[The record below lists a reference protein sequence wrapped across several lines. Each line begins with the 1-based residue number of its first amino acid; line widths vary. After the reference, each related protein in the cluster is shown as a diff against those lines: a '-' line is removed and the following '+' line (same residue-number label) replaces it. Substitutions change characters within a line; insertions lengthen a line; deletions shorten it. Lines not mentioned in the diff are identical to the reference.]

1 MAKATILIVEDNPDI
16 SQPIADA
23 CRFAEF
29 NTLQA
34 YDAVH
39 GLQLASEH
47 RPDLILMDIQ
57 LPDLDGLSV
66 AATLKSD
73 PTVKHI
79 PIVAMTAYD
88 VVGDQARAISRHCV
102 GHAQKP
108 IRPRDLINLIS
119 AVLRLKSD
127 ATPRPPKPEGP
138 PKSASPRTP
147 RK

>member
-23 CRFAEF
+23 FRFAEF
-29 NTLQA
+29 DTLQA
-34 YDAVH
+34 YDAVQ
-39 GLQLASEH
+39 GLQLASER

-57 LPDLDGLSV
+57 LPDLDGLSA

-73 PTVKHI
+73 PAVKHI

-88 VVGDQARAISRHCV
+88 VVGDQAKAISRHCV

-108 IRPRDLINLIS
+108 IRPRDLITLIT
-119 AVLRLKSD
+119 AVLKLKSD
-127 ATPRPPKPEGP
+127 PTPRPTHP
-138 PKSASPRTP
+138 SSPRIP

>member
-1 MAKATILIVEDNPDI
+1 VAKATILIVEDNPDI

-23 CRFAEF
+23 CRFADF
-29 NTLQA
+29 KTLQA

-57 LPDLDGLSV
+57 LPDWDGLSV

-73 PTVKHI
+73 PAVKHI

-88 VVGDQARAISRHCV
+88 IVGEQAKAISRHCV

-108 IRPRDLINLIS
+108 VRPRDLINLIS

-127 ATPRPPKPEGP
+127 PPPRPPKP
-138 PKSASPRTP
+138 ATLTSPRVP

>member
-1 MAKATILIVEDNPDI
+1 MGKATILIVEDNPDI

-23 CRFAEF
+23 FRFADF

-57 LPDLDGLSV
+57 LPDLDGLSA

-73 PTVKHI
+73 PSVKHI

-88 VVGDQARAISRHCV
+88 VAGDQAKAISRHCV

-108 IRPRDLINLIS
+108 VRPRDLITLIS
-119 AVLRLKSD
+119 AVLRLRSD
-127 ATPRPPKPEGP
+127 PQPPPQPRG
-138 PKSASPRTP
+138 ARTP

>member
-1 MAKATILIVEDNPDI
+1 MPKPTVLIVEDSPDI

-23 CRFAEF
+23 LRFADF

-34 YDAVH
+34 YNAIQ
-39 GLQLASEH
+39 GLQFASEH

-57 LPDLDGLSV
+57 LPDLDGLS
-66 AATLKSD
+66 AAGTLKGD
-73 PTVKHI
+73 PAVKHI

-88 VVGDQARAISRHCV
+88 VVGDQAKAISRHCV

-108 IRPRDLINLIS
+108 IRPRDLVNLIS
-119 AVLRLKSD
+119 AVLKLKSEPQ
-127 ATPRPPKPEGP
+127 PRPQKDP
-138 PKSASPRTP
+138 SPRTP

>member
-23 CRFAEF
+23 LRFAEF
-29 NTLQA
+29 DTLQA
-34 YDAVH
+34 YDAVQ
-39 GLQLASEH
+39 GLQLASER

-57 LPDLDGLSV
+57 LPDLDGLSA

-73 PTVKHI
+73 PAVKHI

-88 VVGDQARAISRHCV
+88 VVGEQAKAIARYCV

-108 IRPRDLINLIS
+108 IRPRDLITLVT
-119 AVLRLKSD
+119 AVLKLRSD
-127 ATPRPPKPEGP
+127 PRPPP
-138 PKSASPRTP
+138 PRPSNPRIP

>member
-1 MAKATILIVEDNPDI
+1 MAKPTVLIVEDSPDI

-23 CRFAEF
+23 LRFADF

-34 YDAVH
+34 YNAVQ
-39 GLQLASEH
+39 GLQFASEH

-57 LPDLDGLSV
+57 LPDLDGLS
-66 AATLKSD
+66 AASTLKSD
-73 PTVKHI
+73 PAVKHI

-88 VVGDQARAISRHCV
+88 VVGDQAKAISRHCV

-108 IRPRDLINLIS
+108 IRPRDLVNLIS
-119 AVLRLKSD
+119 AVLKLKSQPQ
-127 ATPRPPKPEGP
+127 PRPQKD
-138 PKSASPRTP
+138 ASPRTP

>member
-1 MAKATILIVEDNPDI
+1 MPKPTVLIVEDSPDI

-23 CRFAEF
+23 LRFADF

-34 YDAVH
+34 YNAVE
-39 GLQLASEH
+39 GLQFASEH

-57 LPDLDGLSV
+57 LPDWDGLS
-66 AATLKSD
+66 AAGTLKVD
-73 PTVKHI
+73 PATRHI

-88 VVGDQARAISRHCV
+88 VVGDQAKAISRHCV

-108 IRPRDLINLIS
+108 IRPRDLVNLIS
-119 AVLRLKSD
+119 AVLKLKSE
-127 ATPRPPKPEGP
+127 PKPH
-138 PKSASPRTP
+138 ASKDRVPGTP

>member
-1 MAKATILIVEDNPDI
+1 MAKATILIVEDNQDI

-23 CRFAEF
+23 FRFAEF
-29 NTLQA
+29 DTLQA
-34 YDAVH
+34 YDAVQ
-39 GLQLASEH
+39 GLQLASER

-57 LPDLDGLSV
+57 LPDLDGLSA

-73 PTVKHI
+73 PAVKHI

-88 VVGDQARAISRHCV
+88 VVGDQAKAISRHCV

-108 IRPRDLINLIS
+108 IRPRDLITLIT
-119 AVLRLKSD
+119 AVLKLKSD
-127 ATPRPPKPEGP
+127 PPPRPPHP
-138 PKSASPRTP
+138 SSPRIP

>member
-1 MAKATILIVEDNPDI
+1 MPKPTVLIVEDSPDI

-23 CRFAEF
+23 LRFADF

-34 YDAVH
+34 YNAVQ
-39 GLQLASEH
+39 GLQFASEH

-57 LPDLDGLSV
+57 LPDLDGLS
-66 AATLKSD
+66 AAGTLKVD
-73 PTVKHI
+73 PATRHI

-88 VVGDQARAISRHCV
+88 VMGDQAKAISRHCV

-108 IRPRDLINLIS
+108 IRPRDLVNLIS
-119 AVLRLKSD
+119 AVLKLKSE
-127 ATPRPPKPEGP
+127 AQPRPQKDPI
-138 PKSASPRTP
+138 PRTP